1 LTFLEVDH
9 PSSIGKFCFPEI
21 DNISIYIQEVVN
33 ARLHLCDPDPF
44 VLSGEVSDEIDRK
57 MFVIRVR
64 LQRRD
69 HCFDVRENWV
79 LNI

>member
-1 LTFLEVDH
+1 MTFLEVDH

-57 MFVIRVR
+57 IFGIHVR
-64 LQRRD
+64 LPRRG
-69 HCFDVRENWV
+69 HCVDVRENWV